1 MFVERDRNSMKQ
13 EMVGGCRH
21 PQKGVQ
27 RLWDDSCYYLCWL
40 FQFFFHGCFLD
51 NSRLDGCWGGWYF
64 SGFSHGVNHFVQS
77 SILVFKGAQRLAVLY
92 SDMSFTCETCYTF
105 EATVSVRCRLNMALT
120 EHRLIGC
127 PILPMAQKKN
137 GAQWETPGH
146 GRMFW
151 FCDSQSWWRPGNFN
165 VGSPQ
170 SSPLVS
176 TRFNGRIRVGW
187 FGVSHQFLGKL
198 HRSVSI
204 L

>member
-127 PILPMAQKKN
+127 PILPMAQKKRCSMGDTGPWSYVLILWQPVMMTTGEFQCGESPVVTIGFN
-137 GAQWETPGH
+137 TFQWSNSCWMIWGIPPVF
-146 GRMFW
+146 RKA
-151 FCDSQSWWRPGNFN
+151 P
-165 VGSPQ
+165 
-170 SSPLVS
+170 
-176 TRFNGRIRVGW
+176 
-187 FGVSHQFLGKL
+187 
-198 HRSVSI
+198 
-204 L
+204 